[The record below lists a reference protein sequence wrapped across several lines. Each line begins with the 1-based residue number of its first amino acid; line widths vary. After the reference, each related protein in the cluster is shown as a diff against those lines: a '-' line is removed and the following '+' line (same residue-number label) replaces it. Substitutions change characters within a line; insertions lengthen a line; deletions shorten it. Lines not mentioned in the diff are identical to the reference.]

1 MSRPRRRPAAVALTI
16 AAKVFSLRGLMKHS
30 HLNRLLL
37 LGVCACVAFGAGCAS
52 SKQNGDEASA
62 SASPDKL
69 KEDRDLQGVWVKPGF
84 NFSGKPDLLIE
95 PTIFKGV
102 ERPNEVEMR
111 AFAVKELRQEIAEA
125 AGNTG
130 LFKSVLT
137 DTNSAGATTNLLRL
151 VNTIVEYEKGGGGAR
166 YFAGLYG
173 GGQPIIKVRGE
184 MFDASNE
191 RVFVYEAK
199 RSGEKA
205 SARLVGVFMSD
216 EEIQRN
222 DIHDLAIDLGDFMM
236 RKAGLTPP
244 KR

>member
-1 MSRPRRRPAAVALTI
+1 MNRLHWVRVSLLTVCAAV
-16 AAKVFSLRGLMKHS
+16 VFTT
-30 HLNRLLL
+30 
-37 LGVCACVAFGAGCAS
+37 GCAS
-52 SKQNGDEASA
+52 SSSSKQTASD
-62 SASPDKL
+62 SGEVKL
-69 KEDRDLQGVWVKPGF
+69 KEVRDLQGVWLKPGF
-84 NFSGKPDLLIE
+84 NFTGKPDLLIE
-95 PTIFKGV
+95 PTVYKAI
-102 ERPNEVEMR
+102 ERPNEVAMR
-111 AFAVKELRQEIAEA
+111 AFAVRELRQEISEA
-125 AGNTG
+125 AADTG

-137 DTNSAGATTNLLRL
+137 DTNGAAASTNVLRL

-191 RVFVYEAK
+191 RVFIYEAK
-199 RSGEKA
+199 RSGEKP
-205 SARLVGVFMSD
+205 SARLVGVFLSD

-236 RKAGLTPP
+236 RTAGLTPP